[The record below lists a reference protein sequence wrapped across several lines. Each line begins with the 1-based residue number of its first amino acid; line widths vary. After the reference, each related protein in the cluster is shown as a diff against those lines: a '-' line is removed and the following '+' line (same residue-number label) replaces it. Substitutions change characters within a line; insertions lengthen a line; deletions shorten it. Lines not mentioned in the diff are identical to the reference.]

1 MYFHANKDEGA
12 PTEDTLHVLRTAAD
26 ISGRAHL
33 RAGMPSVVT
42 ALCPGGPLCPLLPA
56 AVKRLT
62 GPAQGD
68 SFSVTPSDRS
78 HLWEVISVN
87 CAVARD
93 LGAMK

>member
-1 MYFHANKDEGA
+1 MYFHADEDEGA
-12 PTEDTLHVLRTAAD
+12 PAEDTSHVSRTAGG

-42 ALCPGGPLCPLLPA
+42 ALCSGGPLCPLLPA
-56 AVKRLT
+56 AVKHLT

-68 SFSVTPSDRS
+68 SFSVTPSDRA
-78 HLWEVISVN
+78 HLWEAVSVN
-87 CAVARD
+87 SAVARD